1 MAQLQGM
8 GTSLFWGFTPAI
20 DLQTATGTTTADDDA
35 DEPLRILV
43 AGEGDVR
50 NILKTIAR
58 HRRHTARKLEFYVLE
73 RRLEHT
79 ARQMLLFHIAM
90 DESLQLRERELLFLE
105 VFGNCLLRGKTAD
118 YVEAAAADLIALVT
132 AGGSKWDGLLRVD
145 AMKHKE
151 RDELEDVLKAW
162 SQSVPFDIEYYRDER
177 MRVLYGNRYDS
188 RKNVLDWDYHM
199 KMIKMASVIHPWEYR
214 DWRQE
219 GRAFTIRDRL
229 VNLPDAT
236 VANRTLA
243 SSDERRER
251 GRSVVRRGFWGDIM
265 NSPYIAFG
273 VECNEPKLF
282 AIANRAH
289 KHNSQDVSEY
299 SVISMMHEFESG
311 EQVLS
316 MEKAIALGATGI
328 SNEPLPEPEPEPE
341 EEAKGDAEVAE
352 GTTLEDIT
360 ESGPE
365 AVPEPESEPEPAK
378 ESKAVKE
385 PEPSEPIVDA
395 DKGVLKGILEA
406 AGVTLHFMHGSVE
419 TALKKAKY
427 KNKFDL
433 AYVSS
438 FYAHEISHEVLQ
450 GTLKPGARCITETC
464 RFVLELTPEQ
474 RTAYEQKVSELC
486 VAAGWEPQ
494 SQPAKDDAD
503 VAGDKAKLASLESI
517 NSGKVEDA
525 DLKACQGADHLF
537 FQVPVAKV

>member
-1 MAQLQGM
+1 
-8 GTSLFWGFTPAI
+8 
-20 DLQTATGTTTADDDA
+20 
-35 DEPLRILV
+35 
-43 AGEGDVR
+43 
-50 NILKTIAR
+50 
-58 HRRHTARKLEFYVLE
+58 
-73 RRLEHT
+73 
-79 ARQMLLFHIAM
+79 
-90 DESLQLRERELLFLE
+90 
-105 VFGNCLLRGKTAD
+105 
-118 YVEAAAADLIALVT
+118 
-132 AGGSKWDGLLRVD
+132 
-145 AMKHKE
+145 MKHKE

-188 RKNVLDWDYHM
+188 RNNVLDWEYHM

-385 PEPSEPIVDA
+385 PEPSAPKVDA

>member
-20 DLQTATGTTTADDDA
+20 DLQTATGATTEAGDDV

-58 HRRHTARKLEFYVLE
+58 HRRHKARKLEFYVLE

-90 DESLQLRERELLFLE
+90 DESIQLRERELLFLE

-118 YVEAAAADLIALVT
+118 YVENAAADLIALVT

-265 NSPYIAFG
+265 NSPYVAFG

-341 EEAKGDAEVAE
+341 EEAKGDAEVEE

-365 AVPEPESEPEPAK
+365 AEPEPELEPEAK
-378 ESKAVKE
+378 ESTAQ
-385 PEPSEPIVDA
+385 EPSEPAVDA

-486 VAAGWEPQ
+486 VAAGWESR